1 MSAFVI
7 LNADELII
15 VQIKTYASVTSHK
28 YSNEEITVVWQ
39 PNLCIH
45 STICWKGLRQVF
57 DPAVKPWIKVQG
69 ATTQTIIEQ
78 VRKCPRIPSSYFVTI
93 WNNVPGPIYKSRAVG
108 YNEYRNNAQRT
119 DGYRVRFT
127 RPFLPTVMSKIQK
140 ETVSI
145 CRCGRSASNKPYY
158 DDSHLSTTVQ
168 G

>member
-1 MSAFVI
+1 MP
-7 LNADELII
+7 
-15 VQIKTYASVTSHK
+15 VTSHK

-78 VRKCPRIPSSYFVTI
+78 VRKCPSGALSYFVNNIMEQSAWPDLIKAEQSVITDTEITPNGPMVIGSDHKTI
-93 WNNVPGPIYKSRAVG
+93 FA
-108 YNEYRNNAQRT
+108 
-119 DGYRVRFT
+119 DGHEQ
-127 RPFLPTVMSKIQK
+127 IQK

-145 CRCGRSASNKPYY
+145 CRCGRSSNKPYC